1 MAGAM
6 REKEAADHLIIG
18 VDVGGTKIAA
28 AGVDGQGN
36 IRGRVHSPTDVSS
49 PEITVRSIAE
59 AIEAAIAASGSSP
72 GGITAVGLGLPGKV
86 DPERGIGIL
95 SVNLGWRD
103 VPIKTMLEEDL
114 GIPCFIEND
123 VKVAALGESRYGAG
137 KGVRNMVYLTIGTGI
152 GAGVIIEGKIYR
164 GSTGMAGEI
173 GHAIVERSGPRCRC
187 GTRGCLEAVAAGPA
201 IAALATSAIQAGS
214 ETPLREVAKANKGG
228 VTAEMVCQAA
238 MQGDLVAREIF
249 EEIGTYIGLGV
260 HMLIMLYD
268 PELVVLG
275 GGVTEAG
282 DLLLNP
288 VRREL
293 KRLATW
299 SYVAKEMLKPEMVRL
314 TALGTDVGILGA
326 AALAERE
333 VAHLSAL
340 V

>member
-1 MAGAM
+1 M
-6 REKEAADHLIIG
+6 REKEGRDRLFIG

-36 IRGRVHSPTDVSS
+36 ICGRVHSPTDVSG
-49 PEITVRSIAE
+49 PEMTVRSIAE
-59 AIEAAIAASGSSP
+59 TIEAAIAASGASR
-72 GGITAVGLGLPGKV
+72 GEITAVGLGLPGKV

-103 VPIKTMLEEDL
+103 VPVKSMLEEEL
-114 GIPCFIEND
+114 GLPCFIEND

-137 KGVRNMVYLTIGTGI
+137 KGLRNMVYLTIGTGI
-152 GAGVIIEGKIYR
+152 AAGVIIEGKIYR

-173 GHAIVERSGPRCRC
+173 GHAIIERNGPRCKC

-201 IAALATSAIQAGS
+201 IAALAISAIEAGS
-214 ETPLREVAKANKGG
+214 ETSLRDMAKANKGL

-238 MQGDLVAREIF
+238 RQGTPVAREIF
-249 EEIGTYIGLGV
+249 EEIGSYIGLGV

-288 VRREL
+288 VCREL

-314 TALGTDVGILGA
+314 SALGVDVGILGA
-326 AALAERE
+326 AALAEGGDGC
-333 VAHLSAL
+333 LSAL
-340 V
+340 T

>member
-1 MAGAM
+1 M
-6 REKEAADHLIIG
+6 REKEGADRLLIG

-28 AGVDGQGN
+28 GGIDGLGN
-36 IRGRVHSPTDVSS
+36 IHGRVHSPTN
-49 PEITVRSIAE
+49 ITSAEMTVCSIAE
-59 AIEAAIAASGSSP
+59 AIEAAIAASGSRR
-72 GGITAVGLGLPGKV
+72 GDITAIGLGLPGKV

-103 VPIKTMLEEDL
+103 VPVKTMLEEGL
-114 GIPCFIEND
+114 GIPCFVEND
-123 VKVAALGESRYGAG
+123 VRVAALGESRYGAG
-137 KGVRNMVYLTIGTGI
+137 KGVHTMVYLSIGTGI
-152 GAGVIIEGKIYR
+152 AAGVIIQGKIYR
-164 GSTGMAGEI
+164 GTTGMAGEI
-173 GHAIVERSGPRCRC
+173 GHAIIERNGPRCKC
-187 GTRGCLEAVAAGPA
+187 GTRGCLEALAAGPA
-201 IAALATSAIQAGS
+201 IAVLAMSAIQAGS
-214 ETPLREVAKANKGG
+214 ETSLREMTEANKGV

-238 MQGDLVAREIF
+238 VQGDPVAREIF
-249 EEIGTYIGLGV
+249 EEVGTYIGLGV
-260 HMLIMLYD
+260 HTLIMLYD

-333 VAHLSAL
+333 IGGLSAL
-340 V
+340 A

>member
-1 MAGAM
+1 M
-6 REKEAADHLIIG
+6 REEGGRDRLIVG

-49 PEITVRSIAE
+49 PEMTVRSIAE
-59 AIEAAIAASGSSP
+59 AIEAAIAASGTSRS
-72 GGITAVGLGLPGKV
+72 GIAAIGLGIPGKV
-86 DPERGIGIL
+86 DPERGVGIL
-95 SVNLGWRD
+95 SVNLGWRN
-103 VPIKTMLEEDL
+103 VPVKALLEEDL
-114 GIPCFIEND
+114 GIPCFMEND

-137 KGVRNMVYLTIGTGI
+137 KGLRNMAYLTIGTGI

-173 GHAIVERSGPRCRC
+173 GHTIIERNGPRCKC

-201 IAALATSAIQAGS
+201 IAALAISAIEAGS
-214 ETPLREVAKANKGG
+214 ETSLRETAEANKGL
-228 VTAEMVCQAA
+228 VNAEMVCQAA
-238 MQGDLVAREIF
+238 IQGDSVAREIF

-268 PELVVLG
+268 SELVVLG

-299 SYVAKEMLKPEMVRL
+299 SYLAKEMLKPEMVRL
-314 TALGTDVGILGA
+314 TALGRDVGILGA
-326 AALAERE
+326 AALAEGESDRFSPL
-333 VAHLSAL
+333 A
-340 V
+340 

>member
-6 REKEAADHLIIG
+6 REKEGRDRLFIG

-36 IRGRVHSPTDVSS
+36 IRGRVHSPTDVSG
-49 PEITVRSIAE
+49 PEMTVRSIAE
-59 AIEAAIAASGSSP
+59 TIEAAIAASGASR
-72 GGITAVGLGLPGKV
+72 GKITAVGLGLPGKV

-103 VPIKTMLEEDL
+103 VPVKSMLEKRL
-114 GIPCFIEND
+114 GLPCFIEND

-137 KGVRNMVYLTIGTGI
+137 KGLRNMVYLTIGTGI
-152 GAGVIIEGKIYR
+152 AAGVIIEGKIYR
-164 GSTGMAGEI
+164 GSTNMAGEI
-173 GHAIVERSGPRCRC
+173 GHAIIERNGPRCKC

-201 IAALATSAIQAGS
+201 IAALAISAIEAGS
-214 ETPLREVAKANKGG
+214 ETSLRDMAKANKGL

-238 MQGDLVAREIF
+238 RQGNPVAREIF
-249 EEIGTYIGLGV
+249 EEIGSYIGLGV

-275 GGVTEAG
+275 GGVTGAG

-288 VRREL
+288 IRREL

-314 TALGTDVGILGA
+314 TALGRDVGILGA
-326 AALAERE
+326 AALAEGEMAVSR
-333 VAHLSAL
+333 L
-340 V
+340 

>member
-1 MAGAM
+1 MKG
-6 REKEAADHLIIG
+6 KGSADRLFIG

-36 IRGRVHSPTDVSS
+36 IRGRVHSSTDVSG
-49 PEITVRSIAE
+49 PEMTVRSIAE
-59 AIEAAIAASGSSP
+59 TIEAAIAASGASR
-72 GGITAVGLGLPGKV
+72 GEITAVGLGLPGKV
-86 DPERGIGIL
+86 DPERGMGIL

-103 VPIKTMLEEDL
+103 VPVKNMLEEYL
-114 GIPCFIEND
+114 GLPCFIEND

-137 KGVRNMVYLTIGTGI
+137 KGLRNMVYLTIGTGI
-152 GAGVIIEGKIYR
+152 AAGVIIEGKIHR

-173 GHAIVERSGPRCRC
+173 GHAIIERNGPRCKC

-201 IAALATSAIQAGS
+201 IAALAISAIEAGS
-214 ETPLREVAKANKGG
+214 ETSLRDMAKANKGL

-238 MQGDLVAREIF
+238 RQGNHVAREIF
-249 EEIGTYIGLGV
+249 EEIGSYIGLGV

-275 GGVTEAG
+275 GGVTGAG

-288 VRREL
+288 IRREL

-314 TALGTDVGILGA
+314 TALGRDVGILGA
-326 AALAERE
+326 AALAEGEMAVSR
-333 VAHLSAL
+333 L
-340 V
+340 

>member
-1 MAGAM
+1 M
-6 REKEAADHLIIG
+6 REKEGADRLIIG

-36 IRGRVHSPTDVSS
+36 IHGRVHSPTDVSS
-49 PEITVRSIAE
+49 PEMTVRSIAE
-59 AIEAAIAASGSSP
+59 AIEAAIAASRASRGD
-72 GGITAVGLGLPGKV
+72 ITAVGLGLPGKV
-86 DPERGIGIL
+86 DPARGIGIL

-103 VPIKTMLEEDL
+103 VPIKSMLEEDL
-114 GIPCFIEND
+114 GIPCFMEND
-123 VKVAALGESRYGAG
+123 VIVAALGESRYGAG

-152 GAGVIIEGKIYR
+152 GAAVIIEGKIYR

-173 GHAIVERSGPRCRC
+173 GHTIIERNGPRCKC

-201 IAALATSAIQAGS
+201 IAALAMSAIQAGS
-214 ETPLREVAKANKGG
+214 ETSLREMAKANEGI
-228 VTAEMVCQAA
+228 VTAEMVGQAA
-238 MQGDLVAREIF
+238 MQGDPVAREIF

-275 GGVTEAG
+275 GGVAEAG
-282 DLLLNP
+282 DLLLTP
-288 VRREL
+288 VRQEL

-314 TALGTDVGILGA
+314 TALGTDVGTLGA

-333 VAHLSAL
+333 IAHFLAL
-340 V
+340 A

>member
-1 MAGAM
+1 
-6 REKEAADHLIIG
+6 
-18 VDVGGTKIAA
+18 
-28 AGVDGQGN
+28 
-36 IRGRVHSPTDVSS
+36 
-49 PEITVRSIAE
+49 
-59 AIEAAIAASGSSP
+59 
-72 GGITAVGLGLPGKV
+72 LGLPGKV

-103 VPIKTMLEEDL
+103 VPVKSMLEEEL
-114 GIPCFIEND
+114 GLPCFIEND

-137 KGVRNMVYLTIGTGI
+137 KGLRNMVYLTIGTGI
-152 GAGVIIEGKIYR
+152 AAGVIIEGKIYR

-173 GHAIVERSGPRCRC
+173 GHAIIERNGPRCKC

-201 IAALATSAIQAGS
+201 IAALAISAIEAGS
-214 ETPLREVAKANKGG
+214 ETSLRDMAKANKGL

-238 MQGDLVAREIF
+238 RQGNPVAREIF
-249 EEIGTYIGLGV
+249 EEIGSYIGLGV

-275 GGVTEAG
+275 GGVTGAG

-314 TALGTDVGILGA
+314 TPLGTDVGILGA
-326 AALAERE
+326 AALAEGEMAVSR
-333 VAHLSAL
+333 L
-340 V
+340 

>member
-1 MAGAM
+1 M
-6 REKEAADHLIIG
+6 REKEGRDRLFIG

-36 IRGRVHSPTDVSS
+36 IRGRVHSPTDVSG
-49 PEITVRSIAE
+49 PEMTIRSIAE
-59 AIEAAIAASGSSP
+59 AIEAAVAASGASRSE
-72 GGITAVGLGLPGKV
+72 ITAIGLGLPGKV
-86 DPERGIGIL
+86 DPEKGVGIL

-103 VPIKTMLEEDL
+103 VPVKSMLEKRL
-114 GIPCFIEND
+114 SIPCFMEND

-137 KGVRNMVYLTIGTGI
+137 KGLRNMVYLTIGTGI
-152 GAGVIIEGKIYR
+152 AAGVIIEGKIYR

-173 GHAIVERSGPRCRC
+173 GHAIIERNGPRCKC

-201 IAALATSAIQAGS
+201 IAALASSAIEAGS
-214 ETPLREVAKANKGG
+214 ETSLRDMAKANKGP
-228 VTAEMVCQAA
+228 VTAEMVCKAA
-238 MQGDLVAREIF
+238 MQGNPVAREIF
-249 EEIGTYIGLGV
+249 EEIGSYIGLGV

-275 GGVTEAG
+275 GGVTGAG

-288 VRREL
+288 IRREL

-326 AALAERE
+326 AALAEQE
-333 VAHLSAL
+333 IGHLSAL
-340 V
+340 A